1 MKTTDNIIRQLYQ
14 TTRIISAS
22 LNQILEPYG
31 IYHSEWTIIMAIKEK
46 DVMSQIALANYLN
59 IEPPAISKSLVNLER
74 KGLIQRKEGT
84 DKREKTV
91 FLSEE
96 ALRQYPQWEKIVG
109 HHRKQ
114 ILIGLTDERLSE
126 LYITLK
132 SVFIN
137 AQKIKCG
144 DKIND

>member
-1 MKTTDNIIRQLYQ
+1 MQTTDKLIRQFYQ
-14 TTRIISAS
+14 TTRAISAG

-31 IYHSEWTIIMAIKEK
+31 IYSSEWTIIAAIKEQGA
-46 DVMSQIALANYLN
+46 MSQAILANYLN

-96 ALRQYPQWEKIVG
+96 ALRQYSQWEKIVG
-109 HHRKQ
+109 QHRNQ
-114 ILIGLTDERLSE
+114 ILTGLTDENLSE
-126 LYITLK
+126 LYAVLK
-132 SVFIN
+132 TIFIN
-137 AQKIKCG
+137 AQEEAKMQC
-144 DKIND
+144 DNE